1 VPRTIE
7 TDVVVIGG
15 GAAGA
20 HAALTVH
27 DEGLN
32 VLQIVKGFL
41 GRSGCSIFAG
51 NLNINTKARDEET
64 ISPDE
69 EMKWLEIRAKYMGHY
84 LLDQD
89 YVKRGNRWTQSTFY
103 PEMERKGLYIR
114 RTDDGEFV
122 ASKGRARNVWA
133 PNQGFSGTF
142 IMEILRKEILTK
154 RIPLLQETM
163 VTSLLMNDGQVVGVT
178 ALDIVR
184 GEFIVVRAKSVI
196 VATGPSNYLATR
208 STATREQCANGF
220 AMAYRAGAQMQDLE
234 MQWWHASDIASPK
247 SWMRLHIYPNPM
259 PETAETVRLH
269 NSDGEMFFEQGMYPL
284 AMQPYFLQLKHLYR
298 HVKNG
303 KARWHGGYSAGY
315 THIDP
320 RIMDQYSYQTQ
331 FFKHLGI
338 DISKDLIECG
348 ITWHMTLGGIRT
360 NVETMET
367 SLSGLFAAGGVGSH
381 GVGSITLVSY
391 DGTVAAR
398 NACARARTERYP
410 GPSSEHVAKEEQRV
424 LSRLR
429 MRPDAGVRPAEVKKR
444 IRQIMWEKIG
454 YIKNEQRMN
463 EALSELA
470 EVREKLVPR
479 MGLETISRNWNYD
492 WVDALDVDDML
503 DICDVSIRSAIQR
516 KESRGPFFRED
527 YPFIDNKNCLK
538 HTVIT
543 RLENDIRI
551 EHVPVELKYIRPKTE
566 QEDFLSADY

>member
-1 VPRTIE
+1 MPRTID

-20 HAALTVH
+20 HAALKVKA
-27 DEGLN
+27 EGLN
-32 VLQIVKGFL
+32 VLLIVKGFL

-51 NLNINTKARDEET
+51 NLQLVNTKVSPEE
-64 ISPDE
+64 E
-69 EMKWLEIRAKYMGHY
+69 AKWLEIRAKHMGHY

-89 YVKRGNRWTQSTFY
+89 YVKRANRYTESEFY

-114 RTDDGEFV
+114 RTADGEFV
-122 ASKGRARNVWA
+122 TSKGKTRNVWA
-133 PNQGFSGTF
+133 PHQGFSGTF
-142 IMEILRKEILTK
+142 VMEILRKEILTK

-234 MQWWHASDIASPK
+234 IQWWHCSDIARPK

-259 PETAETVRLH
+259 PETKETVRLY
-269 NSDGEMFFEQGMYPL
+269 NSDREMFFEQGMYPL

-298 HVKNG
+298 QVRNA
-303 KARWHGGYSAGY
+303 KADWHGGYAAGY

-320 RIMDQYSYQTQ
+320 RVMEQYSYQTQ
-331 FFKHLGI
+331 FLKHLGI
-338 DISKDLIECG
+338 DITKDLIACG

-367 SLSGLFAAGGVGSH
+367 SLSGLYAPGGVGSH
-381 GVGSITLVSY
+381 GVGTITLVSY
-391 DGTVAAR
+391 DGTVAAL
-398 NACARARTERYP
+398 NACTRARAKPHAGLADEQ
-410 GPSSEHVAKEEQRV
+410 VAKEEQRV

-429 MRPDAGVRPAEVKKR
+429 ARPDAGLRPAEIKKR
-444 IRQIMWEKIG
+444 IRKIMWDKMG
-454 YIKNEQRMN
+454 YVKNGQKMH
-463 EALSELA
+463 EALAELA
-470 EVREKLVPR
+470 EVREKLVPL
-479 MGLETISRNWNYD
+479 MGVASISRNWNYD

-503 DICDVSIRSAIQR
+503 DICEVTVRASMERQ
-516 KESRGPFFRED
+516 ESRGPFFRED
-527 YPFIDNKNCLK
+527 FPFIDNRNWLK
-538 HTVIT
+538 HTVVT
-543 RLENDIRI
+543 RTGNDIRI
-551 EHVPVELKYIRPKTE
+551 EHAPVELNYIRPETAK
-566 QEDFLSADY
+566 EDFFSADY